1 MSSDSGNSRPRT
13 PTTRPLVTPDGTRI
27 TAGDLLARSNQLV
40 HGLRKLGLQQGDVV
54 ATLLP
59 NGGAD
64 DRDVSR
70 GDAGRALSRAD
81 QPPPRRPR
89 DRLHPRRLRREGVRR
104 RRHASPTSRR
114 RRPPRRTMPGEP
126 AASRSARSPGFQ
138 PYAALTDGMP
148 TTPPADRAAGQVM
161 NYTSGTTGRPKG
173 VRRSLMPF
181 DPDTVGSMFAMFLA
195 MFGIT
200 PQDDGVHLVGSPLY
214 HTAVLVFAGC
224 SLHFG
229 HTLVG
234 HGQVDARGLPQ
245 GDRARPRHHDPHG
258 ADAVPPPARAA
269 RRREEEVRRVVAP
282 PRRPRGGALP
292 RRREAPHDRVVG
304 PDDLR
309 VLRRERGRRHAG
321 HADRVAR
328 AARHRRQGLA
338 ELRDPHPRRRRRRD
352 RDRHARHRLHEA
364 RRRRTSSTTA
374 TRRRPT
380 PTAATASSP
389 SATSATSTTPAT
401 CSSATARST

>member
-1 MSSDSGNSRPRT
+1 MIELYLAATQAGLYLVPINHHLAGPEIAYILADS
-13 PTTRPLVTPDGTRI
+13 
-27 TAGDLLARSNQLV
+27 A
-40 HGLRKLGLQQGDVV
+40 
-54 ATLLP
+54 
-59 NGGAD
+59 
-64 DRDVSR
+64 
-70 GDAGRALSRAD
+70 
-81 QPPPRRPR
+81 
-89 DRLHPRRLRREGVRR
+89 REGVRR
-104 RRHASPTSRR
+104 RRPLRRHRARAAPTKRSCPARALLRGRQRFRASSR
-114 RRPPRRTMPGEP
+114 
-126 AASRSARSPGFQ
+126 
-138 PYAALTDGMP
+138 YAALTDGMP
-148 TTPPADRAAGQVM
+148 TTAPADRAAGQVM

-173 VRRSLMPF
+173 VRRALMPF

-229 HTLVG
+229 HTLSVMDKWTPEDSLK
-234 HGQVDARGLPQ
+234 VIA
-245 GDRARPRHHDPHG
+245 ARPRHDDPHG

-269 RRREEEVRRVVAP
+269 RRREAEVRRVVAP
-282 PRRPRGGALP
+282 PRRPRRRALP
-292 RRREAPHDRVVG
+292 RRRQAPHARLVG
-304 PDDLR
+304 PGDLR
-309 VLRRERGRRHAG
+309 VLRRERGRRHAR
-321 HADRVAR
+321 HAERVAR
-328 AARHRRQGLA
+328 ASRHRRQGVA
-338 ELRDPHPRRRRRRD
+338 ELGDPHPRRRRRRD

-380 PTAATASSP
+380 PTAATASSR